1 MSTSHT
7 CPPLRSLPSRLEAL
21 PPPSPRPPR
30 SLSDD
35 ELLQRVS
42 DLLRESRHSEAELV
56 AHLAEVDERR
66 LFAREACPS
75 MFSYCTQV
83 LHLSEAEAYLRIT
96 AARAAREHPVILA
109 MLADGRLHMSS
120 VARLAPHLTATN
132 RDYVLARATHRSKR
146 EILELV
152 AELSPRPD
160 APTLIRK
167 LPGTRDAA
175 AADGASGSIV
185 APGGAPE
192 PTSGRTAP
200 APLAPRR
207 TDQLCPDGVAVR
219 DVDAARRQDAIAAE
233 AAGRPRAAT
242 HSPGSLEPIAPGRY
256 KVQFTASATLRE
268 KLERLQALMHSSVPD
283 GDLAALIEAAVDE
296 KLARLEAKRFARTE
310 KPRKTVA
317 TSDTR
322 PRSRHVP
329 AAVRRAVWM
338 RDGGRCRF
346 ADDQGRRCTARR
358 GLEFHHRH
366 PFGMGGDHDVQ
377 QIRLFCRTHNRYAAE
392 VDYGRSGPPASPGA
406 APAGPRVAH
415 RTMA

>member
-1 MSTSHT
+1 MNTSHT
-7 CPPLRSLPSRLEAL
+7 RPPLRSLPSRPEVRPL
-21 PPPSPRPPR
+21 PSPRPPR
-30 SLSDD
+30 WLSDD
-35 ELLQRVS
+35 ELLRRVS
-42 DLLRESRHSEAELV
+42 DLLGQSRHSEAELV

-66 LFAREACPS
+66 LFARAACPS
-75 MFSYCTQV
+75 MFAYCTEV

-96 AARAAREHPVILA
+96 AARAAHEHPIILA
-109 MLADGRLHMSS
+109 MLADGRLHLSS
-120 VARLAPHLTATN
+120 IARLAPHLTAAN
-132 RDYVLARATHRSKR
+132 RDHVLARATHRSKR

-167 LPGTRDAA
+167 LPCQHDAMA
-175 AADGASGSIV
+175 AGGLSCSDSGSIV
-185 APGGAPE
+185 VPGGAPE
-192 PTSGRTAP
+192 PTSGRTTP
-200 APLAPRR
+200 APLAPERAG
-207 TDQLCPDGVAVR
+207 QLCPDRV
-219 DVDAARRQDAIAAE
+219 AARE
-233 AAGRPRAAT
+233 AYGRPRAAA

-268 KLERLQALMHSSVPD
+268 KIERLQALMHSSVPD
-283 GDLAALIEAAVDE
+283 GDLAALIEVAVDE
-296 KLARLEAKRFARTE
+296 KIARLEAKRFARAE

-329 AAVRRAVWM
+329 AAVRRAVWT

-346 ADDQGRRCTARR
+346 VDDQGRRCTARR

-366 PFGMGGDHDVQ
+366 PFGMGGDHDVE

-392 VDYGRSGPPASPGA
+392 VDYGRSGPPAPLGA
-406 APAGPRVAH
+406 ARIARGRGLP
-415 RTMA
+415 